1 MGNQKVLLVEG
12 KDDLYVIADLLK
24 YHLKIDDVKKILRI
38 KDKEGIENLLESIP
52 DEIRASGIERIGI
65 VVDADTDIDAR
76 WQAVCNRLKILNI
89 VVQNTPEP
97 DGTIFN
103 FTRADDQEIR
113 IGIWIMPDNNVPG
126 ILENF
131 VSFLIPAKD
140 LLWDRAQSCVDQIPK
155 EEFSFN
161 VGNKDLSSWDQKAK
175 IHTWLAWQ
183 KQPGI
188 PFGTAIA
195 EKALDPDSPYA
206 DNFLNWLKILFDFNK
221 PDIQQRRQQ

>member
-24 YHLKIDDVKKILRI
+24 YHLKIDDVKKILNI

-52 DEIRASGIERIGI
+52 DEIRASGVERIGI

-76 WQAVCNRLKILNI
+76 WQAVCNRLKTLNI
-89 VVQNTPEP
+89 EVPNTPEP
-97 DGTIFN
+97 DGTILN

-113 IGIWIMPDNNVPG
+113 IGIWIMPDNKVPG
-126 ILENF
+126 ILEDF
-131 VSFLIPAKD
+131 LSFLIPEKD
-140 LLWDRAQSCVDQIPK
+140 LLWVRAQSCVDQIPK
-155 EEFSFN
+155 EEFSFDI
-161 VGNKDLSSWDQKAK
+161 GNKDLSSWDQKAK

-183 KQPGI
+183 KEPGK

-195 EKALDPDSPYA
+195 EKYLDPNTLYA
-206 DNFLNWLKILFDFNK
+206 QKLMDWLNELFEFMVK
-221 PDIQQRRQQ
+221 